1 MKVTELMYDILHGGG
16 TSVVTLSSI
25 SGLVLFVQISVVVQL
40 PCREEKWIM
49 CAYIELAF
57 FERLLQ

>member
-57 FERLLQ
+57 F